1 MKIAMLK
8 TCMKNVKVKNV
19 KVKENDSKFECFFY
33 INLKVVNNTDNI
45 TVCMSKSNQ
54 LQMIQSLSFFY
65 KSQSR

>member
-19 KVKENDSKFECFFY
+19 MVKENDSKFECVFFN

-45 TVCMSKSNQ
+45 MVCMSKSNR
-54 LQMIQSLSFFY
+54 LQMIQSLSFFL
-65 KSQSR
+65 